1 MARRVSSRPLHF
13 VNLRNCILY
22 VYLALILCIGVAGGL
37 FFLDA
42 RAEYTRLQA
51 IQVENRRRVAQ
62 AETRLKYQEQVLERL
77 RSDPAFVEKI
87 IRRKLGY
94 ARPDEFI
101 FRFNDN

>member
-1 MARRVSSRPLHF
+1 M
-13 VNLRNCILY
+13 NLRHFILY
-22 VYLALILCIGVAGGL
+22 VYLALIVGIGVAGGL

-42 RAEYTRLQA
+42 RAEYARLAA
-51 IQVENRRRVAQ
+51 IQTENRRKVTE

-77 RSDPAFVEKI
+77 RSDPSYFEKV

-101 FRFNDN
+101 FRFIEN

>member
-1 MARRVSSRPLHF
+1 M
-13 VNLRNCILY
+13 NLRTCILY
-22 VYLALILCIGVAGGL
+22 VYLALILGIGIAGGL

-42 RAEYTRLQA
+42 RAEYTRLKA
-51 IQVENRRRVAQ
+51 VQVENRRRVAE

-87 IRRKLGY
+87 IREKLGY

-101 FRFNDN
+101 FRFNEN

>member
-1 MARRVSSRPLHF
+1 
-13 VNLRNCILY
+13 VNLRTCILY
-22 VYLALILCIGVAGGL
+22 VYLALIVGIGVTGAL

-51 IQVENRRRVAQ
+51 IQVINRRRVAE
-62 AETRLKYQEQVLERL
+62 AETRLKYQEKVLERL
-77 RSDPAFVEKI
+77 RSDPAYVEKV

-101 FRFNDN
+101 FRFSDN